1 LEIGRGRGIDV
12 ARAQQGYREL
22 LEWNNRVGAGERP
35 ADGAF
40 VSFWRILLNFPE
52 VLAWQTLWT
61 ESQRQIYR
69 DIYGVAKACAPQVQ
83 VGWHVYHNISF
94 SPFYRADQDYAE
106 MAKFSDFIKV
116 VIYNNCAG
124 PRFYTWVKN
133 ICSALFGDA
142 DPEDVYPL
150 MMKLLQLDEGSYDKL
165 PQTGFTADY
174 VRRETARAVAGVG
187 GQSAIYP
194 GIDIDIP
201 VGRTRERLEP
211 ARDVGSKINW
221 DDNEGELTQCTPDSV
236 RDAVL
241 AAFEG
246 GAEGVV
252 LSRKYSEML
261 LDNLSGSGAALRS
274 LAG

>member
-1 LEIGRGRGIDV
+1 
-12 ARAQQGYREL
+12 
-22 LEWNNRVGAGERP
+22 
-35 ADGAF
+35 
-40 VSFWRILLNFPE
+40 
-52 VLAWQTLWT
+52 
-61 ESQRQIYR
+61 
-69 DIYGVAKACAPQVQ
+69 
-83 VGWHVYHNISF
+83 
-94 SPFYRADQDYAE
+94 
-106 MAKFSDFIKV
+106 

-133 ICSALFGDA
+133 ICRSLFADA

-150 MMKLLQLDEGSYDKL
+150 MMKLLQLDEGSYEKL
-165 PQTGFTADY
+165 PQTGFSADY

-201 VGRTRERLEP
+201 VGVTRERLEP

-221 DDNEGELTQCTPDSV
+221 DDNEGELTACSPDGV

-261 LDNLSGSGAALRS
+261 LDNLSGAGAAMRS